1 MGKAGALLAAAG
13 EQKKG
18 ETRDPV
24 MKWVYE
30 ANNTISALNG
40 SAAMAD
46 GSNVIWMWDA
56 ALGTSDY
63 TFFTFIHETAH
74 NQDGR
79 YFYGGAGRREGTG
92 GESLRLLPAGGRHL
106 YMFGFCGTVRRLLSG
121 VPPSFPGSRT
131 AYSD

>member
-1 MGKAGALLAAAG
+1 
-13 EQKKG
+13 
-18 ETRDPV
+18 

-63 TFFTFIHETAH
+63 TFFTFNHETAH

-92 GESLRLLPAGGRHL
+92 GESFRLLPAGGRSGFQRDTALGGKL
-106 YMFGFCGTVRRLLSG
+106 YSGKVYGDPGGERPQPDGNEGASVR
-121 VPPSFPGSRT
+121 
-131 AYSD
+131 